1 MASIIFFSPPEA
13 DRALVAASAT
23 GVRSISLLERVV
35 MEFVLFSILS
45 GAGFK

>member
-1 MASIIFFSPPEA
+1 MASVIFFSPDAA

-35 MEFVLFSILS
+35 MKFVLFFVAQS
-45 GAGFK
+45 GC